1 MLGYINHIGI
11 VVQNIDE
18 AINLYSEVFGF
29 QPSDILVSQEEGIKT
44 TMVSAGCI
52 NIELMEPI
60 DPQGG
65 VGKFLAKRGEGLHH
79 ISFRVDNMEM
89 VLDSL
94 ATKGIHP
101 IGNQDTYF
109 LDHKVRFIHPR
120 FTRGILIE
128 LIQKI

>member
-1 MLGYINHIGI
+1 MLGRINHIGV
-11 VVQNIDE
+11 VVQNIKE
-18 AINLYSEVFGF
+18 AMDLYSEVFGF
-29 QPSDILVSQEEGIKT
+29 EPSDILVSREEGIKT
-44 TMVSAGCI
+44 TMVSADCI

-79 ISFRVDNMEM
+79 ISISVDNMDM

-94 ATKGIHP
+94 ATKGICP

>member
-1 MLGYINHIGI
+1 MLGYITHIGI

-29 QPSDILVSQEEGIKT
+29 QPSDILISQEEGIKT

-60 DPQGG
+60 DPEGA

-79 ISFRVDNMEM
+79 ISLRVDSMDM

-94 ATKGIHP
+94 STKGILP
-101 IGNQDTYF
+101 IGDKDTYF